1 MQTTLV
7 LPLSTRHDRLPPMK
21 RLASLSLLLLPYV
34 MMAAEPS
41 PAAGIAA
48 KVIRERALELES
60 HGQGPVAGELRV
72 LADQLAGG
80 TVSLADAAL
89 VVQIALTGSA
99 TGTPTPTQTPEQRR
113 AAANAAAKATSILD
127 GDVPAAASVSAAK
140 AAAAEPHIDEKALA
154 VPVATTVLIASYVG
168 EPKSL
173 LVMIGAGKDQQIAQ
187 GQRFVVKRGELK
199 IAVISSTQI
208 KNNQTICIAIPGT
221 LADGEEI
228 KPGDAVISE

>member
-1 MQTTLV
+1 MQRIAL
-7 LPLSTRHDRLPPMK
+7 
-21 RLASLSLLLLPYV
+21 LSLLLLPSLL
-34 MMAAEPS
+34 MAAEPS
-41 PAAGIAA
+41 PAASIAA
-48 KVIRERALELES
+48 KVIRERALELET
-60 HGQGPVAGELRV
+60 HGQRPVAEELRV
-72 LADQLAGG
+72 LADQLANG

-89 VVQIALTGSA
+89 VVQIALTGNA
-99 TGTPTPTQTPEQRR
+99 AGMPTPTLTPEQRR

-127 GDVPAAASVSAAK
+127 GDTPAPAPVSATK
-140 AAAAEPHIDEKALA
+140 PSAAEPAIDEKALA

-173 LVMIGAGKDQQIAQ
+173 LVMIGAGKDQHIAQ

-199 IAVISSTQI
+199 VAVISATQV

-228 KPGDAVISE
+228 RPGDAVISE